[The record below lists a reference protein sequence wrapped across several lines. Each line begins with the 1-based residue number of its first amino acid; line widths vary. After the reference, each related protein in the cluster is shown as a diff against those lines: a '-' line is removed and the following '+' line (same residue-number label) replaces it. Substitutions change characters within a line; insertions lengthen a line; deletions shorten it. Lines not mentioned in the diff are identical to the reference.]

1 MTPLRLTIEGIPRSG
16 KNSQRIAVNRRT
28 GKRFTLKS
36 KAATAWATSAFA
48 QLVAQRGR
56 RKLIIGPCAV
66 DLMIYQRAD
75 VCDVDNVASLV
86 LDSLNGVIIGDD
98 SDVVDL
104 RARKAIDRERPRVEI
119 IVQEVA
125 A

>member
-1 MTPLRLTIEGIPRSG
+1 MSHRYTVEGIPRSG
-16 KNSQRIAVNRRT
+16 KNSQRIAYNKAT

-36 KAATAWATSAFA
+36 KAAQAWQTSAFG

-56 RKLIIGPCAV
+56 RRIIVGPCAV
-66 DLMIYQRAD
+66 TLDIYQRSD

-86 LDSLNGVIIGDD
+86 LDALNGVIIGDD
-98 SDVVDL
+98 SDVIDL
-104 RARKAIDRERPRVEI
+104 HARKHIDRVRPRVEI
-119 IVQEVA
+119 TVTEA